1 MAKQLEVRVVLTHRG
16 NVFDMGMYHPQ
27 GDRYEPLGT
36 HRAVDKERVVRQL
49 KERIEREGHTVS
61 FSSITGQR

>member
-1 MAKQLEVRVVLTHRG
+1 MGKKFEVRVVLTHKG
-16 NVFDMGMYHPQ
+16 STFDMGMYHPQ

-36 HRAVDKERVVRQL
+36 HRAADKERVVRQL
-49 KERIEREGHTVS
+49 KERIEREGYTVS